1 MLEVFE
7 KHLADIE
14 ISKRFEKAKTK
25 EEKIAACTKYL
36 EDNDFEVRIRGQ
48 YTQSNPAENV
58 YGKIGAGGGGLSN
71 HGTLTIDANVMNNLI
86 ISAGHGKTLGGSLV
100 NNTSKIDYLTAKF
113 TMSELEQDMW
123 SNKSKSEMDSY
134 IMYNLVQQIAK
145 EVGKK
150 AMVVEHHDFATNEK
164 HYAIKIGVVQ

>member
-58 YGKIGAGGGGLSN
+58 YGKIGAGGGKLSN
-71 HGTLTIDANVMNNLI
+71 HGTLTIDANVMNNLVI
-86 ISAGHGKTLGGSLV
+86 GSAGKILGDGLV